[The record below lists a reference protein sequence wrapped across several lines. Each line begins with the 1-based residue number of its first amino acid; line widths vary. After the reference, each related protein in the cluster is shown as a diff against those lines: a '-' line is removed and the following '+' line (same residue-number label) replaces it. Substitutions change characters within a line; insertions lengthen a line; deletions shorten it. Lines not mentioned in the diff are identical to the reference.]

1 MLAFGCTQFILL
13 IFFCPETQYRRPKI
27 FNIDTSVD
35 TDFGQ
40 LEKIEAQATHGDNT
54 ESPDF
59 QPPPSRKTFFQRM
72 AVYTGSYSNNNVL
85 TMLLSTILI
94 VTNLGALW
102 VIIVTGLLVAWVIA
116 TSFAFPPLLYAPPYL
131 FNAAQVGYV
140 STGPLIGSLL
150 GLFIC
155 GATLDRSLKWLA
167 RKNSGV

>member
-1 MLAFGCTQFILL
+1 
-13 IFFCPETQYRRPKI
+13 
-27 FNIDTSVD
+27 
-35 TDFGQ
+35 
-40 LEKIEAQATHGDNT
+40 
-54 ESPDF
+54 
-59 QPPPSRKTFFQRM
+59 M
-72 AVYTGSYSNNNVL
+72 AVYTGSYSDNNVL

-102 VIIVTGLLVAWVIA
+102 VFIVSTGLLGAWVIA

-167 RKNSGV
+167 QKNSRVGL